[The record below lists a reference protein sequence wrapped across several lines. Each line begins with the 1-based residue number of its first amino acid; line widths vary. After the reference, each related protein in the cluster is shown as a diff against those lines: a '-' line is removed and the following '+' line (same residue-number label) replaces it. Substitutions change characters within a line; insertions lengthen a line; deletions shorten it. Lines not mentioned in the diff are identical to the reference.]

1 MSLRPP
7 TAGTVLV
14 SAAVVIAAALVVA
27 FVLNQ
32 LQARGLI

>member
-1 MSLRPP
+1 MKFRPSG
-7 TAGTVLV
+7 GTLLI
-14 SAAVVIAAALVVA
+14 ALAVVIAAGLVVA

>member
-14 SAAVVIAAALVVA
+14 ALAAVIAAALAVA
-27 FVLNQ
+27 FTVNQ
-32 LQARGLI
+32 LVERGLI

>member
-14 SAAVVIAAALVVA
+14 ALAAVIAAALAAA
-27 FVLNQ
+27 FTVNQ
-32 LQARGLI
+32 LAARGLI